1 MYGDCEAISSMGGN
15 LVVSSET
22 LFTSTFQNPNF
33 TYLPLEP
40 LPPMIPKEEN
50 GSLLRGKE
58 EMKSG
63 SESELQET
71 TEQPLK
77 KKRYHRHTAHQIQEL
92 EAVFKECPHPDDKQ
106 RMKLSQELGLKP
118 RQVKFWF
125 QNRRTQMK
133 AQQDR
138 SENVILRAENESLK
152 SEFYRLQ
159 AELSKLVCPNCGG
172 PPVPGGVS
180 FDELRIENARL
191 GEEVISSTFLL
202 FSILCTVRVGLHFA
216 LTI

>member
-1 MYGDCEAISSMGGN
+1 
-15 LVVSSET
+15 
-22 LFTSTFQNPNF
+22 
-33 TYLPLEP
+33 
-40 LPPMIPKEEN
+40 MIPKEEN
-50 GSLLRGKE
+50 GLLLGGKE
-58 EMKSG
+58 DIESG
-63 SESELQET
+63 SGSDLQAEDKLGNEENSS
-71 TEQPLK
+71 EQPLK
-77 KKRYHRHTAHQIQEL
+77 KKRYHRHTARQIQEM

-106 RMKLSQELGLKP
+106 RMRLSQELGLKP

-172 PPVPGGVS
+172 PPLPGGVS
-180 FDELRIENARL
+180 FEELRLENARL
-191 GEEVISSTFLL
+191 AEEVIHHDVTFL
-202 FSILCTVRVGLHFA
+202 H
-216 LTI
+216 